1 MSMQM
6 KAKMARRVKQLA
18 EKKLLNEKLDDGDKY
33 KRHIRSSLCNECLQ
47 PK

>member
-1 MSMQM
+1 MSMQI
-6 KAKMARRVKQLA
+6 KAKMARTVKQLA
-18 EKKLLNEKLDDGDKY
+18 EKLLNEKLDDGDKY